1 MSRKSAVGAKAA
13 KVRGMGD
20 DGRKL
25 LKVQFFDCF
34 CCEKKNF
41 LQRCINFVK

>member
-20 DGRKL
+20 EGRKL
-25 LKVQFFDCF
+25 HKCSFFDCF
-34 CCEKKNF
+34 CCEKMKL
-41 LQRCINFVK
+41 LQRYINFVK